1 MKSRQIRANQ
11 VYNAVSNKLEIQ
23 FRTSG
28 PHFTGWYILEGKKT
42 HRISIPKGR
51 KTLSTG
57 VQKDVREKLR
67 LSEEEFFS
75 LIKCPMTGKDY
86 AAKMQE
92 LKEQG
97 IL

>member
-1 MKSRQIRANQ
+1 MSKSTFRANK
-11 VYNAVSNKLEIQ
+11 VYNVISNKLENQ
-23 FRTSG
+23 FRTRG

-51 KTLSTG
+51 NPLSTG

-67 LSEEEFFS
+67 LDEEEFSS
-75 LIKCPMTGKDY
+75 LIGCPMKGKDY

>member
-1 MKSRQIRANQ
+1 MSKSTFRANQ
-11 VYNAVSNKLEIQ
+11 VYNVISNKLEIQ

-42 HRISIPKGR
+42 HRISVPKGR
-51 KTLSTG
+51 KTLSAG

-67 LSEEEFFS
+67 LNEEEFSS
-75 LIKCPMTGKDY
+75 LIECPMKGKDY
-86 AAKMQE
+86 AAKMQD
-92 LKEQG
+92 LKGQG

>member
-1 MKSRQIRANQ
+1 MRKSTFRANQ
-11 VYNAVSNKLEIQ
+11 AYNAISNKLEIQ

-28 PHFTGWYILEGKKT
+28 PHFTGWYILEGRKT

-67 LSEEEFFS
+67 LDEEDFIS
-75 LIKCPMTGKDY
+75 LIKCPMKGKDY

-92 LKEQG
+92 LQEQG